1 MPGGYFVHNGQLFR
15 EGKAVISPDNR
26 SFRYGDGLFETMRI
40 INGNIPLKS
49 FHFDRLLNGMKLL
62 QFDIPEFFTPANLES
77 DIIALS
83 KKNRMQDGAVIRLVV
98 FRSEGGLYDLDNMRP
113 NYIIQSMALGN
124 IPLLNDD
131 GKGIEIDIYP
141 DATKACNI
149 FSSIKSNNFLPYFM
163 GVLYA
168 RQKALDDCLI
178 LNQYGRIADATVANI
193 FCVKGEAIYTP
204 PLSEG
209 GVAGVA
215 RRFLLENLPPRGYQ
229 VKEQPLTADD
239 LLQMDEVFLTNAVR
253 GVRWVRKFADKV
265 YQSNTTR
272 AIQKLWQE
280 KAV

>member
-40 INGNIPLKS
+40 IKGNIPLKK
-49 FHFDRLLNGMKLL
+49 FHFERLLSGMKLL

-83 KKNRMQDGAVIRLVV
+83 KKNRIEDGAVIRLVV
-98 FRSEGGLYDLDNMRP
+98 FRSEGGLYDLEDMRP

-124 IPLLNDD
+124 IPSLNDD
-131 GKGIEIDIYP
+131 GQGIEIDVYP
-141 DATKACNI
+141 DATKACNV
-149 FSSIKSNNFLPYFM
+149 FSSVKSNNFLPYFM

-168 RQKALDDCLI
+168 KQKGLGDCLI

-193 FCVKGEAIYTP
+193 FCVKGKTIYTP

-215 RRFLLENLPPRGYQ
+215 RRFLMEYLPQGGYELEE
-229 VKEQPLTADD
+229 KAMAADE
-239 LLQMDEVFLTNAVR
+239 LQQMDEVFLTNAVR
-253 GVRWVRKFADKV
+253 GIRSVKKFRNKT
-265 YQSNTTR
+265 YSS
-272 AIQKLWQE
+272 AITKAVQKLWLE